1 VVDMPMEEPMNG
13 QAEVLALL
21 NEALRNE
28 LTAVHQFLAH
38 AERLEDWGLAKMS
51 AQERDEAEEEKAHA
65 NLLAQRI
72 LLLGGDPDYTAIGE
86 LALGADVRG
95 ILEGDLAIERR
106 ARQTLVEGVRTAE
119 AHHDYVSRDLL
130 SRILADEE
138 QHEHH
143 LVIALGLIERIGIA
157 NFVQSQQ

>member
-1 VVDMPMEEPMNG
+1 MQG

-21 NEALRNE
+21 NAALRNE

-51 AQERDEAEEEKAHA
+51 AEERSEVEEEKAHA

-72 LLLGGDPDYTAIGE
+72 LLLGGDPDFSAVGE
-86 LALGADVRG
+86 LTLGADVRG
-95 ILEGDLAIERR
+95 VIVGDLLIEQR
-106 ARQTLVEGVRTAE
+106 ARVTLVEGIRIAE
-119 AHHDYVSRDLL
+119 AHHDFVSRDLFV
-130 SRILADEE
+130 SILTDEE

-143 LVIALGLIERIGIA
+143 LAIALGLIDRIGIA